1 MAVLE
6 LSQRSE
12 YEVGERGL
20 VLSRRILPH
29 VRKSQIAM
37 MSLPYSRKN
46 KLLEVTS
53 PLVSLLCQKL
63 FMIIVKYNGLAAMY
77 SIIPRLIYKETVLS
91 MLSCLPSPVPRR
103 MSCFWKRNEEKC
115 YCLDGRNSSEQM

>member
-1 MAVLE
+1 
-6 LSQRSE
+6 
-12 YEVGERGL
+12 
-20 VLSRRILPH
+20 
-29 VRKSQIAM
+29 M
-37 MSLPYSRKN
+37 MSLPYSGKK

-63 FMIIVKYNGLAAMY
+63 LMIIVNFNGLAAMY
-77 SIIPRLIYKETVLS
+77 LMIPLLIYKETVPS

-103 MSCFWKRNEEKC
+103 MYCFWKQNEEKC